1 MKDDIYSIV
10 ERLAIL
16 EGRIT
21 PTSVKSG
28 LNSQQKSV
36 PQLPALFKAN
46 GINVLGNKTDPKH
59 PMHGYAVGS
68 NESVELGEADVA
80 EDMLGQVKKS
90 FADYLQSIED
100 RVAQDRDIQDR
111 KPDNKEVQ
119 ANRPSSKG
127 LQIKVA
133 TEDATQEDPV
143 IQTPSP
149 VQVNPITAE
158 SVPVKTM
165 ECGLGMV
172 FEIHGDEHTGFEI
185 RRGNRSLKS
194 RFENLDHA
202 VIACEMFRAKM
213 NRRLPDEISDYIEE
227 R

>member
-68 NESVELGEADVA
+68 NESVDLGEADVA

-111 KPDNKEVQ
+111 VPDTKEVQ
-119 ANRPSSKG
+119 VKKHEVKDLKLKNPAPEINNENLMAMQAEP
-127 LQIKVA
+127 VA
-133 TEDATQEDPV
+133 EQ
-143 IQTPSP
+143 
-149 VQVNPITAE
+149 

-165 ECGLGMV
+165 ECGPGIV
-172 FEIHGDEHTGFEI
+172 FEIHGDEHNGFEV
-185 RRGNRSLKS
+185 RRGGRSLKS
-194 RFENLDHA
+194 RFDNVDHA
-202 VIACEMFRAKM
+202 VIACEMFRARL
-213 NRRLPDEISDYIEE
+213 NRQQPDESSDYIEE